1 MAGSN
6 YKDLEVWQLGRALV
20 AKVYRLTADFPTS
33 EQFGLTSQLR
43 RAAVSIP
50 ANIAEGHGRRTDGAF
65 VQFVRVALGSLNEVE
80 TLSILACDLGF
91 LSQEQFDGLEGDT
104 RRLAI
109 KLQNLIASVAPKG
122 VREQIAEYGLAPSG
136 IEQPVDHLPTA

>member
-6 YKDLEVWQLGRALV
+6 YKDLEVWQLGRTLV
-20 AKVYRLTADFPTS
+20 ASVYRLTADFPTS

-50 ANIAEGHGRRTDGAF
+50 ANITEGHGRRTNGAF

-80 TLSILACDLGF
+80 TLTILASDLGF
-91 LSQEQFDGLEGDT
+91 LAHEQLEDLEIET

-109 KLQNLIASVAPKG
+109 KLQNLISSVASKG
-122 VREQIAEYGLAPSG
+122 VREQIAEYGFNTSDL
-136 IEQPVDHLPTA
+136 EQPADHVPTT